1 MKGACRIDSS
11 KKSEL
16 TEAYTALHEGKT
28 PDEFLCEDWSK
39 PRSIEIIGHAT
50 EIQYKKKVPEG
61 APFYHHPWAE
71 QAQPTIAVAR
81 MGGLPRQLVF
91 YAGKNETTRRGI
103 EDRVLPGMP
112 TVKYLQEPH
121 VQKEKLPSKPTAL
134 ITIGTLDWIRYKTN
148 TDYGTGE
155 KELRF
160 NPSNAPDIA
169 RDQFGNLHVLGGHYK
184 VNPVGEIETMRARH
198 SRRARKHH
206 GLMMHHASDN
216 PRGRHHHARKPHHR
230 HHRANPVTMTAQSGE
245 SQGEKAMRMVMFS
258 AVVGGVATVTAV
270 GLNLVLNQSFA
281 SSLQPPIKAAIKIGV
296 GLLGGV
302 GLGYIA
308 PAPLA
313 AGVGIGG
320 VVDGLLDVYNLYVAP
335 MLQSVTT
342 QAPAATLPASTPG
355 ATTPG
360 ASSAPASGQQALL
373 PSGLPRTYQGVS
385 PAACGVRS

>member
-1 MKGACRIDSS
+1 MKGSCRIDSA
-11 KKSEL
+11 KKSRI
-16 TEAYTALHEGKT
+16 TEAYTSLHEGKS
-28 PDEFLCEDWSK
+28 PDEFLCEEWSS
-39 PRSIEIIGHAT
+39 PRQIATLGRAT

-61 APFYHHPWAE
+61 APFYHHPWAN
-71 QAQPTIAVAR
+71 QAQPTIAVATI
-81 MGGLPRQLVF
+81 GGLSRQLVF
-91 YAGKNETTRRGI
+91 YAGKHETTRRGI

-134 ITIGTLDWIRYKTN
+134 ITIGTLDWIRYKAATE
-148 TDYGTGE
+148 YGEQE

-160 NPSNAPDIA
+160 NHSNAPDIA
-169 RDQFGNLHVLGGHYK
+169 HDQFGNLHVLGGHYR
-184 VNPVGEIETMRARH
+184 VDPVGEIETMRARH
-198 SRRARKHH
+198 RRTRKHH
-206 GLMMHHASDN
+206 GRRMHN
-216 PRGRHHHARKPHHR
+216 PSVFANPHHR
-230 HHRANPVTMTAQSGE
+230 HHRHHRRHNPAVTMTAQSGE

-281 SSLQPPIKAAIKIGV
+281 SSIPVGGKAAIKIGI

-302 GLGYIA
+302 GLAFIA

-313 AGVGIGG
+313 AGVGVGG

-335 MLQSVTT
+335 MLQS
-342 QAPAATLPASTPG
+342 ALPAPPVAASTAAP
-355 ATTPG
+355 TT
-360 ASSAPASGQQALL
+360 SSAPAPGSQALL

-385 PAACGVRS
+385 PAACGVRVS